1 MSSCQETAIKK
12 LTGDVE
18 ERKLNQINETLLHVE
33 KSIQTGDIIT
43 RTGNDFTSESLRN
56 LNQRNQTYSHCGIVI
71 IEHDSVFIYHALGG
85 EWNPNQKL
93 MRQSFEDFA
102 TPTTNKKIGIFGF
115 NVNKSI
121 QSDITRTIYDLY
133 NKGIIFDMDFDL
145 QSDDKMYCAEFVAKS
160 IEKGSHQTIHF
171 PHSRIKELEFIGV
184 DDIFLHPLCFKKVEI
199 SYKL

>member
-1 MSSCQETAIKK
+1 MSSCKETATKK
-12 LTGDVE
+12 VTGDVE

-56 LNQRNQTYSHCGIVI
+56 LNQRNQTYSHCGIAI

-121 QSDITRTIYDLY
+121 QSDITKTIYDLY

-145 QSDDKMYCAEFVAKS
+145 KSDDKMYCAEFVAKS

-184 DDIFLHPLCFKKVEI
+184 DDIFLHPLCFKKAEI